1 MKYILMASL
10 FLLLGCNDTKNEKKT
25 APIIPPAKEGL
36 TCLYYGSSILAAQT
50 VTGYLTSAVP
60 YGQICQRLTAS
71 CDGQTGQLTAM
82 PVPYCT
88 VLPPKNCTYYGSVY
102 IVGSTITGYAK
113 ANVPFGSQCELVT
126 SVCNGGTGTFD
137 PIPELTC
144 TVLPP
149 KVCSFQGQSLIAE
162 EQVSGYTSST
172 VPFGQTCT
180 PVVGTCS
187 GATGLVSPLPAS
199 LSCSVTPPLN
209 CVLDGQTVLHGA
221 SVVAYSVASAGDT
234 FCSENQQQRTCNN
247 GVLSGESTYKHIS
260 CSEKPMVLK
269 IYAHSGKKHII
280 GISKKLNQTT
290 NLPRIDWG
298 DGNFSNVN
306 VVTSIINLP
315 SHYYSFDGEVQVRIL
330 GEWKRDIL
338 DKPFFISPEEEP
350 SLEITAPLVGANISG
365 ESYQGILLELI
376 DWGDNVIDTF
386 NALFTYQ
393 TKLTSLPTQPPN
405 LSLATDMSLMFF
417 GTYEFNQDLNAWNTA
432 NITNMKGVFWH
443 ATKFNQPLSWDTSKV
458 TNMEA
463 MFSNTSEFNQPLNF
477 NTSQVS
483 NMTRMF
489 NASVKFN
496 QDLSDFCVPLILT
509 KPSGFDNLAINW
521 LEIFKP
527 RWGMCN

>member
-10 FLLLGCNDTKNEKKT
+10 VLLLGCNDKKNEKKL
-25 APIIPPAKEGL
+25 APVLPPEKEGM
-36 TCLYYGSSILAAQT
+36 TCLYYGSSVLAAQT

-102 IVGSTITGYAK
+102 IVGSTISGYAK
-113 ANVPFGSQCELVT
+113 ATVPFGSQCEIV
-126 SVCNGGTGTFD
+126 SSRCNGGTGTFD

-149 KVCSFQGQSLIAE
+149 RVCSFQGQSLSAD
-162 EQVSGYTSST
+162 EQVSGYESAE

-180 PVVGTCS
+180 SVVGTCS

-209 CVLDGQTVLHGA
+209 CQLDGQTILHGQ
-221 SVVAYSVASAGDT
+221 SLSSFSIASAENT
-234 FCSENQQQRTCNN
+234 FCSENQQERICNN
-247 GVLSGESTYKHIS
+247 GVLTGDQNYKFSS
-260 CSEKPMVLK
+260 CAEKPMVLK

-280 GISKKLNQTT
+280 GISKKINQTS

-298 DGNFSNVN
+298 DGTFTNVN
-306 VVTSIINLP
+306 VVTSIINIP
-315 SHYYSFDGEVQVRIL
+315 SHYYNFDGEVQVRIL
-330 GEWKRDIL
+330 GEWKRDVL
-338 DKPFFISPEEEP
+338 NKPFFISPEEEP
-350 SLEITAPLVGANISG
+350 SLKITAPLVGANISG
-365 ESYQGILLELI
+365 ESYQGNLLELI

-393 TKLTSLPTQPPN
+393 TKLTALPSQPPN
-405 LSLATDMSLMFF
+405 LSVATDMSLMFF
-417 GTYEFNQDLNAWNTA
+417 GTYELNQDLSNWNTS
-432 NITNMKGVFWH
+432 NITNMKGVFWN
-443 ATKFNQPLSWDTSKV
+443 ATKFNQPLNWDTSKV
-458 TNMEA
+458 ITMEA
-463 MFSNTSEFNQPLNF
+463 MFSDTLEFNQHLNF
-477 NTSQVS
+477 NTSQVL

-489 NASVKFN
+489 NRAVKFN
-496 QDLSDFCVPLILT
+496 QDLSNFCVPYILT
-509 KPSGFDNLAINW
+509 KPEGFDNQATSW
-521 LEIFKP
+521 LEVFKP
-527 RWGMCN
+527 IWGSCN